1 MKKIFLIFILFAPSI
16 LFAQKIN
23 KDSIWLPLKPFI
35 GVWTGEGEGE
45 PGKGKY
51 ERTYAFI
58 LNNQFI
64 EIHNKSVYPPTAQF
78 PSGEI
83 HEDRGYFSYDK
94 IRKIF
99 VLRQFHIEGFV
110 NQFIL
115 DSISPDKTTI
125 VFITEAIENIPTGWR
140 AKETYHLLSANEME
154 EIFELAEPDKDFA
167 VYTRVKLVRKK

>member
-16 LFAQKIN
+16 LLAQKIN
-23 KDSIWLPLKPFI
+23 RDSIWLPLKPFI

-58 LNNQFI
+58 MDNRFI
-64 EIHNKSVYPPTAQF
+64 EIHNKSTYPPTTQF

-83 HEDRGYFSYDK
+83 HEDRGYFSYDN
-94 IRKIF
+94 IRKLFI
-99 VLRQFHIEGFV
+99 LRQFHIEGFV

-115 DSISPDKTTI
+115 DSISPNGKTI
-125 VFITEAIENIPTGWR
+125 VFITEAIENIPKGWR
-140 AKETYHLLSANEME
+140 AKETYHLLLENEME
-154 EIFELAEPDKDFA
+154 EIFELAEPGKDFT